1 MIDSIII
8 QNMRTNETITM
19 DKTGNTGYVISEI
32 DWDEA
37 NVTNESYRIPFQ
49 IGETLSSTV
58 VGTRV
63 PTITGY
69 VVSDIVPELGTKWN
83 DYFKQQKED
92 IIEKKDYLNK
102 FISIYNT
109 YKIIAG
115 DYYIEGTPRKAL
127 KYSYEENENNEVLC
141 LFEIEL
147 GCYYPLFKKINMN
160 EEKYTEIKDNF
171 HFPFFSVSEDSPVW
185 GETYYTTYTI
195 VFGIEERIYSK
206 QINNNGNVEV
216 GMLLKIDVVF
226 DDIKGFTIFNTTTGE
241 KIQIEGDFLN
251 GDVIY
256 INTIQG
262 QEDVY
267 LYREGVYHS
276 SLIGAMVLND
286 NDFMKLQR
294 GENNITIE
302 VIEGSEGNAQLTI
315 SYTEGYFNIKEI

>member
-69 VVSDIVPELGTKWN
+69 VVSDIVPQLGTKWN

-102 FISIYNT
+102 FISIYDT
-109 YKIIAG
+109 YRIIAG
-115 DYYIEGTPRKAL
+115 EYYIEGIPRKAL
-127 KYSYEENENNEVLC
+127 KYSYQENENNEVLC

-147 GCYYPLFKKINMN
+147 GCYDPTFKKVGGSAIKFIEIDNMFHLPTYSTD
-160 EEKYTEIKDNF
+160 EK
-171 HFPFFSVSEDSPVW
+171 PV
-185 GETYYTTYTI
+185 
-195 VFGIEERIYSK
+195 VFG
-206 QINNNGNVEV
+206 V
-216 GMLLKIDVVF
+216 
-226 DDIKGFTIFNTTTGE
+226 E
-241 KIQIEGDFLN
+241 KIVNQKIIYNN
-251 GDVIY
+251 GDVSTGFIAIIRPYNGTVKDFTIINQMTGEQIKISKQLTEGKYIY
-256 INTIQG
+256 YNTLLG

-267 LYREGVYHS
+267 IINQETGKEQ
-276 SLIGAMVLND
+276 SLISEISIDSA
-286 NDFMKLQR
+286 FIQLQR
-294 GENNITIE
+294 GENSLLYTVGDESTGVLNIEIE
-302 VIEGSEGNAQLTI
+302 YYERF
-315 SYTEGYFNIKEI
+315 FNIKEM